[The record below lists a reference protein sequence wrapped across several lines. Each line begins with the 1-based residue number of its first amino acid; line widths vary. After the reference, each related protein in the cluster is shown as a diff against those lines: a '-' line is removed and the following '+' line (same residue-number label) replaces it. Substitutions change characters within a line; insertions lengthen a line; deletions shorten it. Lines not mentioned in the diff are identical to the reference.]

1 MAITSV
7 SAEATPCVGL
17 IMRRLSMND
26 KVKAVQTL
34 PFYVQRSTRLEQYVT
49 SIKIFSEALSERS
62 ARTGG
67 KNVFSWLQGR
77 LAI

>member
-17 IMRRLSMND
+17 IMRRLSMNK
-26 KVKAVQTL
+26 KVKAVRTL
-34 PFYVQRSTRLEQYVT
+34 PFYVQRCTRLEQYVT

-67 KNVFSWLQGR
+67 KTVFSWLQGR